1 MSALLFEYRAVDR
14 AGRPHRGSE
23 TAPSE
28 IDAYRQVS
36 ARGLIPVSIRR
47 RGSGGGSFLSSGRFR
62 SKDVAHLT
70 AQLAVLV
77 GARIPLS
84 DGLLSISEQ
93 EPNRRFAGVIRDL
106 AARVEAGTPLAD
118 AMAAQG
124 NAFGDVYIETIR
136 AAEKSGNLPKVL
148 EQVSEMLERGEET
161 AQQVKSALAYPVC
174 VVFVLLLGMTFLMGF
189 VVPKFG
195 AMYASRGVEL
205 PALTQ
210 LLVTLGDSLQRW
222 WFVHLG
228 AVVGG
233 ALGVRQAW
241 RSPTGRIA
249 LDRFMHRVPG
259 LREVLVGLAM
269 GRFARVLGVSL
280 GSGLGLIESLELA
293 GRAAGR
299 PTLLADVERMGE
311 QVRVGGRLSE
321 VLAGCGYI
329 PPFGKRMLA
338 AGENAGE
345 LPKMCGLIAR
355 HYDRETMHLSKQ
367 LTTAIEPI
375 MVVLIAGALLVVALA
390 IFLPMWNMASLIK

>member
-1 MSALLFEYRAVDR
+1 MSAATFEFRAVDR
-14 AGRPHRGSE
+14 AGLKHRGTAVAASE
-23 TAPSE
+23 VE
-28 IDAYRQVS
+28 AYRQVS
-36 ARGLIPVSIRR
+36 ARGLIPFSIRR
-47 RGSGGGSFLSSGRFR
+47 RVPAGSFLSSGRFR

-93 EPNRRFAGVIRDL
+93 EPNRRLARVIRDL
-106 AARVEAGTPLAD
+106 AARVEAGTPLAE

-124 NAFGDVYIETIR
+124 AAFGDVYVQTIR
-136 AAEKSGNLPKVL
+136 AAEKSGNLPEVL

-161 AQQVKSALAYPVC
+161 AQQVKSALAYPAC
-174 VVFVLLLGMTFLMGF
+174 VILVLLLGMAFLMGF

-210 LLVTLGDSLQRW
+210 MLVALGVGLRRW
-222 WFVHLG
+222 WFLHI
-228 AVVGG
+228 VGIAAC
-233 ALGVRQAW
+233 ALGVRWAW
-241 RSPTGRIA
+241 RSPGGRIA
-249 LDRFMHRVPG
+249 IDRFMHRVPG
-259 LREVLVGLAM
+259 LRQVLVGLAM
-269 GRFARVLGVSL
+269 GRFSRVLGVSL
-280 GSGLGLIESLELA
+280 GSGLGLIQSLELA

-299 PTLLADVERMGE
+299 PTLTADVERMGE
-311 QVRVGGRLSE
+311 QVRAGGRLSE
-321 VLAGCGYI
+321 VLARCGYV
-329 PPFGKRMLA
+329 PPFGRRMLA

-355 HYDRETMHLSKQ
+355 HYDRETTHLSKQ

-375 MVVLIAGALLVVALA
+375 LVVLIAGAVLVVALA
-390 IFLPMWNMASLIK
+390 IFLPMWDMASLIK